1 MVSHKKDQE
10 DSDSEYF
17 DSVDSELLLIQA

>member
-1 MVSHKKDQE
+1 MVSHQKEQE

-17 DSVDSELLLIQA
+17 DSVDSELLLNHA